1 MRSTSTRLLL
11 TCAAIGVGAG
21 IPFTVTGY
29 LHGVVVATL
38 PIIYGAM
45 IGLYFLPGVIAQ
57 SLLRR
62 GGVALLTS
70 LMAGITA
77 AAFNPVN
84 IWRHLG
90 TALLIGALQE
100 MPFALSRYRV
110 WRAWVFYL
118 AAGVA
123 GVIMGTVVLIA
134 LGIHHFAP
142 VAEIISIAIWVGS
155 PILMTWIGRAIA
167 AGIDRTGAARGLQG
181 PMMRGPGRTRSSSLH
196 MAIA

>member
-1 MRSTSTRLLL
+1 MNSLNTRLLL

-29 LHGVVVATL
+29 LHGVIAATL
-38 PIIYGAM
+38 PIVYGAM

-77 AAFNPVN
+77 AAFNPMN
-84 IWRHLG
+84 MWRHLG

-100 MPFALSRYRV
+100 L
-110 WRAWVFYL
+110 
-118 AAGVA
+118 
-123 GVIMGTVVLIA
+123 
-134 LGIHHFAP
+134 
-142 VAEIISIAIWVGS
+142 
-155 PILMTWIGRAIA
+155 
-167 AGIDRTGAARGLQG
+167 
-181 PMMRGPGRTRSSSLH
+181 
-196 MAIA
+196 